1 MTATNGMV
9 IGLSEERS
17 EPKDA
22 RAAFDERFAHAR
34 DRLLRICRS
43 LVGAESA
50 EDVVQDTYLLARDRV
65 TQLRDPSSF
74 DAWVNRIAVNRCYGL
89 RRRGLHL
96 ERLLPGLVRPRPP
109 ESDLGLRELIERL
122 PARQRTILVLHYGHG
137 YSLREIAELLDLT
150 HDNVRAIVVRTR
162 RRLFSDW
169 KAADR

>member
-9 IGLSEERS
+9 IGLSDERS
-17 EPKDA
+17 EPEDA

-65 TQLRDPSSF
+65 AQLRDPSAF
-74 DAWVNRIAVNRCYGL
+74 NAWVNRIAVNRCYGL

-96 ERLLPGLVRPRPP
+96 ERLLPGLAKPRPP
-109 ESDLGLRELIERL
+109 DSDLGLRELIERL